1 MKKIGIESVCRQI
14 YDRNYD
20 AIEDAKTRGCPIVRY
35 TFDEFERDAYA
46 NDFISSGTTVT
57 AKWKTLLASGIIAE
71 KASKTFIDVSSLMEK
86 CEGRK
91 ARA

>member
-1 MKKIGIESVCRQI
+1 MRKISIDSVCRHI

-20 AIEDAKTRGCPIVRY
+20 AIEDAKTRGCPFVRY
-35 TFDEFERDAYA
+35 SFDKFEADAYA
-46 NDFISSGTTVT
+46 DDFISSGTTVS
-57 AKWKTLLASGIIAE
+57 AKWKGLKASGIVTE

-86 CEGRK
+86 CGK